1 MYPILFEY
9 NGFIVPAWHVL
20 FMLAALGTG
29 IVFLRF
35 AEADGYESRSLR
47 ILYLLT
53 YFGGYFGAR
62 AFNILVEEQQ
72 QRSFLSSFW
81 VDLLTPGGMT
91 FYGGFL
97 GALVVGGLYV
107 TFTGFPRKLRLVD
120 LSLVC
125 GFLGLSIG
133 RIGCLLNG
141 DDFGKVITDE
151 RWQFLAVRF
160 PKVLDDLPRYPVQVM
175 ESLFALA
182 IFAVGVTFWSKR
194 WRKRGMRAGGLSL
207 AAVSAYALFRFM
219 IEFLRGD
226 PRQFFAGYSVSQWV
240 SGLLLLG
247 VMIGLVSAAMTAF
260 ARKSAA

>member
-29 IVFLRF
+29 IAFLRL

-62 AFNILVEEQQ
+62 AFNILIEEQQ
-72 QRSFLSSFW
+72 QRSFLASFW
-81 VDLLTPGGMT
+81 LDLVTPGGMT

-97 GALVVGGLYV
+97 GALLVGGLYV
-107 TFTGFPRKLRLVD
+107 TFTGFARKLRLVD

-133 RIGCLLNG
+133 RIGCHLNG

-182 IFAVGVTFWSKR
+182 IFAVGVTFW
-194 WRKRGMRAGGLSL
+194 RKRRLRDGGLSL
-207 AAVSAYALFRFM
+207 AAVSAYGVFRFL

-240 SGLLLLG
+240 SATLLLG

-260 ARKSAA
+260 ARKSSA